1 MTIIRKTTNNKC
13 WWRYGKKGTLRYC
26 WWEGKMTSHYAN
38 STGIPQKVKNRTTIS
53 NNSTVGY
60 SFKENKALI
69 RKDICTFMF
78 IVALFTSVKIWKQ
91 PMCPPI
97 NRWMDKDLFLSL
109 SHTHTQKYYS
119 SIKKNEI
126 LPFVTSWIDWED
138 IILSEISQT
147 KKEKYGY
154 CR

>member
-1 MTIIRKTTNNKC
+1 MLVKI
-13 WWRYGKKGTLRYC
+13 WKKGTLRYC
-26 WWEGKMTSHYAN
+26 WWEGKMTSHYEN

-60 SFKENKALI
+60 LSKENKALI

-97 NRWMDKDLFLSL
+97 NRWMDKDLFLALSL
-109 SHTHTQKYYS
+109 THT
-119 SIKKNEI
+119 EI
-126 LPFVTSWIDWED
+126 LLIH
-138 IILSEISQT
+138 
-147 KKEKYGY
+147 KKEWNLAICDLMDRLRGY
-154 CR
+154 YAKWNKSDKER